1 MSNKDQKGSVIGGLM
16 TIVVYVLYLMFTITE
31 AQNFWTHNQDSYVNN
46 IFSIDI
52 EETGHVDYKKLDMT
66 IGI

>member
-31 AQNFWTHNQDSYVNN
+31 AHNFWTHNQDSYVNN

-52 EETGHVDYKKLDMT
+52 EETGHVDYEKLDMT

>member
-16 TIVVYVLYLMFTITE
+16 TIVVYVLYLMFTLTE
-31 AQNFWTHNQDSYVNN
+31 AQNFMTHNQDSYFNN
-46 IFSIDI
+46 FFKINI
-52 EETGHVDYKKLDMT
+52 EETGHVDYEKLDMT